1 MELSVALRYDREDRE
16 VDNLVPSP
24 ADGFFS
30 TKINYCGQF
39 FAGGC
44 TLNGQP
50 LGGTPWNPAFIDLDT
65 GAVSASVPS
74 LS

>member
-1 MELSVALRYDREDRE
+1 MTEKIERL
-16 VDNLVPSP
+16 DNLVPSP

-50 LGGTPWNPAFIDLDT
+50 LGGTPLNPAFIDLDT
-65 GAVSASVPS
+65 GAVSASVPPK
-74 LS
+74 